1 VRSVLIALVFGLLVA
16 PAAQARQRLLALDHR
31 VVVRAAPD
39 PASRAVAKVSAKT
52 PLTGNRMML
61 PVIGAKQGP
70 KGGRWLEV
78 RLPMRPNGATG
89 WLPAYE
95 GRRTTTPWRIIVHT
109 RSRTTL
115 VLRNGHV
122 RAKFSVIVGSPSTPT
137 PMGHFFI
144 VEKLWVGPYAE
155 GPWALATSGYSNV
168 FQEFAGGPGQIA
180 LHGTQGLSGYWSHGC
195 VRLAPGAVS
204 WIARHV
210 GRGTPVLITR

>member
-16 PAAQARQRLLALDHR
+16 PSAQARQRLLALDHR

-61 PVIGAKQGP
+61 PVIGARQGP
-70 KGGRWLEV
+70 NGGRWLEV

-95 GRRTTTPWRIIVHT
+95 GRRTTTPWRIVVHT
-109 RSRTTL
+109 RTRTTL
-115 VLRNGHV
+115 VLKNGHV
-122 RAKFSVIVGSPSTPT
+122 RATFSAIVGSPSTPT
-137 PMGHFFI
+137 PLGHFFV
-144 VEKLWVGPYAE
+144 VEKLYVGPYTE